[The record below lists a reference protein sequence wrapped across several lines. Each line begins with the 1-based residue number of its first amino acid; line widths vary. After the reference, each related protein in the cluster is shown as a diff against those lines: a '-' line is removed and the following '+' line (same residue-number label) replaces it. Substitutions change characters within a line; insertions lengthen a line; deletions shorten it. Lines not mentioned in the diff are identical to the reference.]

1 MKKSLK
7 VNCPHC
13 KKSFAY
19 YSSENR
25 PFCSD
30 QCKMI
35 DMGGWLSESYAI
47 AGRTNSVYI
56 EDPDA
61 LENLLEESSESY

>member
-1 MKKSLK
+1 MKKNLV

-13 KKSFAY
+13 KKQFEYFESL
-19 YSSENR
+19 NR

-30 QCKMI
+30 KCKMI

-47 AGRTNSVYI
+47 AGRNNSVYI

-61 LENLLEESSESY
+61 LENLLSDASEDY

>member
-1 MKKSLK
+1 MKKKLEVK
-7 VNCPHC
+7 CPHC
-13 KKSFAY
+13 KKNFSY
-19 YSSENR
+19 YSSESR

-35 DMGGWLSESYAI
+35 DMGGWLSESYSI

-56 EDPDA
+56 ENPEA
-61 LENLLEESSESY
+61 LQGMLDDENEDL